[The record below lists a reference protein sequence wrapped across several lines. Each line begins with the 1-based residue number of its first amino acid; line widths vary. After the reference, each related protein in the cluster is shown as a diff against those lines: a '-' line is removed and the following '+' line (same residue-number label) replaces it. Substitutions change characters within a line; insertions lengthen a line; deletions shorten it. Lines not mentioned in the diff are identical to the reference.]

1 MLNNIDACFF
11 DMDGTIIDSMWM
23 WKDIDI
29 EFLGQRGID
38 LPSDLQKRIE
48 GKSFSETAVFFK
60 EEFNLS
66 ESLDE
71 IKNIWNNMA
80 RDKYCNEVPLKKGA
94 LDFFGFLKS
103 KGIKMGIATSNS
115 YELAKCCLDALNI
128 TDYFDV
134 IITSCMVGAGKPAP
148 DIYMKCAGECNVKP
162 ENCLV
167 FEDIPVGIEAG
178 HNAGMKVCAVFDEY
192 SKDVDDV
199 KHQKADYYINNFN
212 EIFN

>member
-71 IKNIWNNMA
+71 IKNIWNM
-80 RDKYCNEVPLKKGA
+80 YLKVVVV
-94 LDFFGFLKS
+94 L
-103 KGIKMGIATSNS
+103 
-115 YELAKCCLDALNI
+115 LNLLQL
-128 TDYFDV
+128 
-134 IITSCMVGAGKPAP
+134 P
-148 DIYMKCAGECNVKP
+148 
-162 ENCLV
+162 
-167 FEDIPVGIEAG
+167 
-178 HNAGMKVCAVFDEY
+178 
-192 SKDVDDV
+192 
-199 KHQKADYYINNFN
+199 
-212 EIFN
+212 